1 MNKPTLKIVVALAA
15 GVLAGVATATAQDS
29 GAVVAASAAVTNL
42 DSRSELAITGSGGYR
57 FNRSLGVEIE
67 ITAVPRLRAA
77 YPTGPIAIQSP
88 ILASTA
94 AIAIFPPPTYTNQN
108 GRAVFFTNNVRVE
121 IPTGITRLT
130 PYFVAGGGVATVR
143 HTADFTYP
151 GILLPTPIVA
161 GGAGVPG
168 IPGVPGVPVIPGIP
182 GIRTVTTPVSA
193 SSTELALT
201 IGGGVNI
208 SITSHVS
215 IDGDLR
221 YFRLLGTEDTNA
233 GRFGVGVRYRF

>member
-1 MNKPTLKIVVALAA
+1 MNRPTLKIAVALAA

-88 ILASTA
+88 ILASGA

-121 IPTGITRLT
+121 IPTGITHLT

-151 GILLPTPIVA
+151 IGILLPTPIV
-161 GGAGVPG
+161 G
-168 IPGVPGVPVIPGIP
+168 GIP
-182 GIRTVTTPVSA
+182 GIRTATTPVSA

-221 YFRLLGTEDTNA
+221 YFRLLGTEDANA
-233 GRFGVGVRYRF
+233 GRFGVGARYRF

>member
-29 GAVVAASAAVTNL
+29 GAFVAASAAVTNL

-121 IPTGITRLT
+121 IPTGITHLT

-151 GILLPTPIVA
+151 GILLPTPIV
-161 GGAGVPG
+161 GGAAGVPG
-168 IPGVPGVPVIPGIP
+168 IPGVPVIP